1 MRRLLVAAA
10 LALVVVPSAL
20 AAAPPPAPRYDEQGR
35 LVKTPFAPAAPKPNL
50 TEDQSIL
57 ALESVPKVKHW
68 LARYP
73 KSSLVKQGTY
83 DSTYHDWN
91 VGIWSGKAGEIAS
104 GRVDDFNGIATESWT
119 GPQVAWK
126 MARGGSGGAF
136 GGKKINS
143 WPVWLGF
150 CAAFLLGLA
159 DLRRPLSLRNL
170 DLVALLSFTASLW
183 YFNHGHIFASAS
195 LVYPGF
201 AYLLARMLWIGIRD
215 RPPPTSRP
223 LWPVWVLAA
232 ATVFIGGFKVGLNIR
247 DSNVIDVGFA
257 GPIGA
262 QRIVHGQ
269 SPYGNFP
276 VEDNLQPCGPADR
289 DGEIRDRIQTNG
301 RCESANPNG
310 DTYGPVSYLA
320 YVPGLAFFGWSGKWD
335 SLPAAHFTSIVFDLL
350 CLIGLGLA
358 GRRFG
363 GNRLGVTL
371 AFAWAAYPFTQYV
384 SNSNTN
390 DAIMP
395 AFLIWGF
402 WLVTS
407 HRARGFF
414 AGLAG
419 WTKFAALVVAPM
431 WATYPEFRWDPRGR
445 RRILWYLAGFAAA
458 TIAAFWILLLEPN
471 PLHAARV
478 FWDRTI
484 PTQIDR
490 DSPFSI
496 WDWHQYRASG
506 IPSLG
511 FIQKGLEVLLL
522 AGALALAIRPRKKSP
537 LQLAALTGALLIGFE
552 AVLTHWFYLYL
563 PWFFAFSAYA
573 VLAGELRT
581 AEAPVTSPDER
592 PARELVAAG

>member
-104 GRVDDFNGIATESWT
+104 GRVDDFNGVATESWT

-150 CAAFLLGLA
+150 CAVFLLGLA

-170 DLVALLSFTASLW
+170 DLVALLSFTVSLW

-223 LWPVWVLAA
+223 FWPVWVLAA
-232 ATVFIGGFKVGLNIR
+232 ATVFVGGFKVGLNIR

-276 VEDNLQPCGPADR
+276 VEENLQPCGPADR

-301 RCESANPNG
+301 RCESANPDG

-320 YVPGLAFFGWSGKWD
+320 YIPGLAFFGWSGKWD
-335 SLPAAHFTSIVFDLL
+335 SLPAAHFTSIVFDML

-414 AGLAG
+414 AALAG

-431 WATYPEFRWDPRGR
+431 WATYPEFRWTRAGV
-445 RRILWYLAGFAAA
+445 AGSSAGGFAAA

-506 IPSLG
+506 IPSSASPEG
-511 FIQKGLEVLLL
+511 ARSPAPRRRARARVQAAEEV
-522 AGALALAIRPRKKSP
+522 
-537 LQLAALTGALLIGFE
+537 AAPARRIDRRAADRLR

-581 AEAPVTSPDER
+581 AEAPVTSP
-592 PARELVAAG
+592 